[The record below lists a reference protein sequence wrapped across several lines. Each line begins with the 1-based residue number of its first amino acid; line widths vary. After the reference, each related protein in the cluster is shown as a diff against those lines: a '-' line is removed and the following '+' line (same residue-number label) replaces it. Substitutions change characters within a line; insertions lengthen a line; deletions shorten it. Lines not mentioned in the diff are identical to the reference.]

1 MATEEKKQE
10 TVNPRL
16 LKGFRDIF
24 SAEYLAR
31 RWMVETVRKVYEQ
44 YGFVPIETPAL
55 EYVDVLGKYLPEC
68 DKAQEGIF
76 AFRDNDHSWV
86 ALRYDLTAP
95 LSRLV
100 AQYPNLP
107 HPFRRYQLGLVW
119 RDEKPGLG
127 RFREFYQFD
136 IDTVGSASMA
146 ADAEVCMV
154 ICDALNALGFAKGEY
169 VVRINNRKILNG
181 VLEIAGIP
189 PVDDKGEF
197 TAQALTT
204 LRAVDKL
211 DRLGIKG
218 VAELLGPGRRDESG
232 DFTKGAGL
240 SPQAIALIENYL
252 GITGKDRSEVLHK
265 LEQLVASSRMG
276 MEGVAELREMCDL
289 LDAVGCDNAQV
300 TVDPTIVRGLS
311 YYTGPVFET
320 VLTVPCHDEKGELR
334 QFGSIF
340 SGGRYDGLVER
351 FLGEKMPATGASC
364 GLDRLLEA
372 MRMMGRLHTPKAT
385 SQVLIT
391 TMDKSLMNHYQK
403 LTHELRRAGIA
414 CEMYLGKG
422 NIKKQLKYA
431 DQWDIPLA
439 VIIGS
444 DEMAKQ
450 EATVKD
456 LRKGRQLAEKIEDRE
471 AWKKADQIQIT
482 VPLAGLVGKIQD
494 MLKLRTEKN

>member
-10 TVNPRL
+10 TVKPRL

-31 RWMVETVRKVYEQ
+31 RWMVETVRKVYER

-55 EYVDVLGKYLPEC
+55 EYVDVIGKYLPDC
-68 DKAQEGIF
+68 DKAEEGIF
-76 AFRDNDHSWV
+76 AFRDSDQSWV

-154 ICDALNALGFAKGEY
+154 ICDALQALGFAKGEY
-169 VVRINNRKILNG
+169 LVKINNRKVLNG
-181 VLEIAGIP
+181 VLELAGIP

-211 DRLGIKG
+211 DRLGFKG

-232 DFTKGAGL
+232 DFTRGAGL
-240 SPQAIALIENYL
+240 TAEAIALIEKYL
-252 GITGKDRSEVLHK
+252 GISGKGREEVLRS
-265 LEQLVASSRMG
+265 LAELVATSPMG
-276 MEGVAELREMCDL
+276 QEGVAELREMCEL
-289 LDAVGCDNAQV
+289 LSAVGYDSTQV
-300 TVDPTIVRGLS
+300 TVDPTVVRGLS

-320 VLTVPCHDEKGELR
+320 VLTVPCRDEHGEPR

-340 SGGRYDGLVER
+340 GGGRYDSLVER
-351 FLGEKMPATGASC
+351 FLGEKMPATGVSC

-372 MRMMGRLHTPKAT
+372 MRLLGRIKTPKAT

-391 TMDKSLMNHYQK
+391 TMDKSLMAHYQK
-403 LTHELRRAGIA
+403 ITHDLRRAGIA
-414 CEMYLGKG
+414 CEMFLGQG

-439 VIIGS
+439 IIIGS
-444 DEMAKQ
+444 NEMARQ
-450 EATVKD
+450 EVTIKD
-456 LRKGRQLAEKIEDRE
+456 LRKGRELASKIEDRE
-471 AWKKADQIQIT
+471 TWKKAEQIQVT
-482 VPLAGLVGKIQD
+482 VPLSDIFSKVQE
-494 MLKLRTEKN
+494 MLKI